1 MTCLTQLAYSIKN
14 DAKVIIKTKTM
25 SAQNLFIH
33 TSFEIWYKNFSFK
46 RKGEWHR
53 GKTRP
58 DISTNRIITGLI
70 SGFYCSTTTHCKLRR
85 NDFWSWILILT
96 HLHKFNFFEQ
106 PMKCK
111 SKLKQP
117 TGQTFFPTF
126 PQEFSHFVAIAE
138 FFWKIQRKTW
148 YSSFEVDAMPL
159 SLL

>member
-1 MTCLTQLAYSIKN
+1 
-14 DAKVIIKTKTM
+14 M
-25 SAQNLFIH
+25 SVQNLFIH

-126 PQEFSHFVAIAE
+126 PTEFSHFLQTWGGHSWVLN
-138 FFWKIQRKTW
+138 WKIQRKAW
-148 YSSFEVDAMPL
+148 YSISRVDAMPF
-159 SLL
+159 SLKNLLLNQNNTKNQKCISN